1 VRLSGIR
8 IPLWVALICATAPAS
23 AQQLQY
29 AEPVSL
35 SLVGQAAHFE
45 AYGRRFDLT
54 LADNSR
60 VLDKLP
66 AQRKAELST
75 YRLVRGTLDGAPGSW
90 VRLVQSA
97 AGVEGAIWDGSD
109 LYAVT
114 RYERIA
120 GHLTTALDAAP
131 GQTVVYR
138 LSDLRDALP
147 QGYCALDAST
157 AADAPQKTG
166 LDEYRAI
173 VAEAAGAFTA
183 ANDRQIE
190 ISLIGDA
197 AFQQA
202 EWSDPTGALLAR
214 LNIVE
219 GIFSSQLGLL
229 VLATDVRLMPVTDD
243 PFTSTTGGT
252 LLEQLSSYRN
262 STPAVRARGLAH
274 LVTGKDLD
282 GTTAGIA
289 YVGTVCDAKF
299 GVSLSQQAFGT
310 TISALI
316 MAHELGHNFGAAH
329 DGEAGTPCAGVTGGY
344 IMASSVSG
352 LATFSQCSIDTMRP
366 VIERAACVTPAD
378 YADVT
383 FESGGT
389 VSGEGGLALDIP
401 FTVRS
406 VGTQTAEGVVATA
419 TLPSIAGLTLEN
431 ATASQGACSIDGL
444 TANCVLD
451 AIESGERVTLTLV
464 ARPSSAGNFTVQA
477 RTGADN
483 DLVTSNNGAQVSV
496 SVRSGVD
503 AALQLSTGAAEV
515 PVDATLDLYAD
526 VRSLRAQSVRNA
538 TLTVTLNQPVLS
550 ATMPGASCT
559 ANAFSVN
566 CTIAEVSAGA
576 VRRLTVRAKATSAG
590 SLYAG
595 GNVSVVGDGDF
606 TNNAAN
612 ATVWVQAERD
622 IELTAG
628 PASVDLGVGSVYE
641 IPFTLRA
648 RGPLPTGD
656 VLLVISAPSSALAV
670 DSLDAGGGACS
681 QTDPISWRCE
691 IGAMAPGSMRT
702 LRMRVH
708 GSRAVNTDVFA
719 TAEAADDGYTAN
731 NFASVQLR
739 IDHAVDLALTMA
751 SGGTGVE
758 DVLIEGQVALR
769 SQGRQGTS
777 NATLDVT
784 LHAAGVLRSVSIHN
798 GAACT
803 LLSATRARCAL
814 PPMARNSQLFV
825 DYTAEFPEPGMY
837 DVTFT
842 GAAPGDTAP
851 DNDVLSRVVLVRP
864 YNDVAIAGAIDLPD
878 FVVGQTRDRTFTLT
892 TDRRSLASAR
902 FVAPSYLPSLV
913 VEAIQAPEGDCR
925 VNADGSICDF
935 VNLPAYA
942 SIPIVVTYRAAEG
955 SYRYGIAATVTTAGD
970 VAAAND
976 LVRGN
981 ADVQAVTDLE
991 LRAGP
996 SAGGAQGATLDFPA
1010 ITIANTG
1017 AQKAFGTHLD
1027 IVLPAQLTL
1036 VSISAADAICTGT
1049 QTVRCDFTE
1058 LEANSLTTVSL
1069 SVRANATGTFR
1080 SGLRVHATNDTN
1092 GANDSRDVAV
1102 EVAATPTAA
1111 ARTTGG
1117 AGGGGGGME
1126 WLGLLFLGLM
1136 LVRKKRGRGSI

>member
-1 VRLSGIR
+1 VRSSGIR
-8 IPLWVALICATAPAS
+8 IPLWVALICATATAS

-35 SLVGQAAHFE
+35 ILAGQAAHFE

-54 LADNSR
+54 LADNTR

-66 AQRKAELST
+66 AARKAELAT

-90 VRLVQSA
+90 VRLVQSD

-120 GHLTTALDAAP
+120 AHLTTALDAAP

-138 LSDLRDALP
+138 LSDLRGALP
-147 QGYCALDAST
+147 QGFCALDAPT

-183 ANDRQIE
+183 ANDRQVE
-190 ISLIGDA
+190 ISLLGDS

-229 VLATDVRLMPVTDD
+229 VLATDVRLMPAIDD

-252 LLEQLSSYRN
+252 LLEQLSSYRT

-329 DGEAGTPCAGVTGGY
+329 DGEPGTPCAAMTGGY

-352 LATFSQCSIDTMRP
+352 LASFSQCSIDTMRP

-378 YADVT
+378 YADVA
-383 FESGGT
+383 FEPGDAL
-389 VSGEGGLALDIP
+389 SGEGGLALDIP
-401 FTVRS
+401 LTVRS

-431 ATASQGACSIDGL
+431 ATASQGACSVDGL

-451 AIESGERVTLTLV
+451 DIGPGERVTLMLT

-483 DLVTSNNGAQVSV
+483 DRVTSNNGAQVSV

-503 AALQLSTGAAEV
+503 AALQLSASGSEV
-515 PVDATLDLYAD
+515 PINATLDLYAD
-526 VRSLRAQSVRNA
+526 VRSLRAQAVRNA
-538 TLTVTLNQPVLS
+538 TLTITVNQPVLS
-550 ATMPGASCT
+550 AAMPGAACT
-559 ANAFSVN
+559 ANAFSVD
-566 CTIAEVSAGA
+566 CTIAEVPAGA

-590 SLYAG
+590 PLYAG

-606 TNNAAN
+606 TNNTAN
-612 ATVWVQAERD
+612 ASVWVQAERD
-622 IELTAG
+622 LELTAG

-641 IPFTLRA
+641 IPYTLRA

-656 VLLVISAPSSALAV
+656 VALVISAPSSALVV

-691 IGAMAPGSMRT
+691 LGAMAPGSTRIVR
-702 LRMRVH
+702 LRVH

-719 TAEAADDGYTAN
+719 TAAAADDGYTAN

-758 DVLIEGQVALR
+758 DVLIEGQVAVR
-769 SQGRQGTS
+769 SQGRQESS
-777 NATLDVT
+777 NATLDID
-784 LHAAGVLRSVSIHN
+784 LHAAGVLRSVSIHD
-798 GAACT
+798 GADCT
-803 LLSATRARCAL
+803 LLSATQARCAL
-814 PPMARNSQLFV
+814 PPMARNTQLFV
-825 DYTAEFPEPGMY
+825 DYTAEFSEPGMY

-842 GAAPGDTAP
+842 AAAPNDTAP

-864 YNDVAIAGAIDLPD
+864 YIDVAIAGAIDLPD
-878 FVVGQTRDRTFTLT
+878 FVVGQTRDKTFTLT
-892 TDRRSLASAR
+892 TDRRGLTAAR

-913 VEAIQAPEGDCR
+913 VEAVRAPEGDCR
-925 VNADGSICDF
+925 VSADGATCDF
-935 VNLPAYA
+935 ANLPAYA
-942 SIPIVVTYRAAEG
+942 LIPIVVTYRAAEG

-991 LRAGP
+991 LRSGP
-996 SAGGAQGATLDFPA
+996 SVGGARGATLDFPA
-1010 ITIANTG
+1010 ITITNIG

-1027 IVLPAQLTL
+1027 IVLPEQLTL
-1036 VSISAADAICTGT
+1036 VSISAADAICSGT
-1049 QTVRCDFTE
+1049 QTLRCDFTE
-1058 LEANSLTTVSL
+1058 LEGSSVTTVSL
-1069 SVRANATGTFR
+1069 SVRANATGTFQ

-1102 EVAATPTAA
+1102 EIAATPAA
-1111 ARTTGG
+1111 AERTASGT
-1117 AGGGGGGME
+1117 GGGGGRLE
-1126 WLGLLFLGLM
+1126 WLGLLFLGLL
-1136 LVRKKRGRGSI
+1136 LVRRQGLGSI